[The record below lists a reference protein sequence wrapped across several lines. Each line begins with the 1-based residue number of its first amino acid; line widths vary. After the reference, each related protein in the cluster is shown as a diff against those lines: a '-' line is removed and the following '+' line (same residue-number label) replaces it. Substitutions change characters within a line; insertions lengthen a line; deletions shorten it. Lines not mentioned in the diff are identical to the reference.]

1 MLVRD
6 YMTRHPLLADSEMT
20 IVEAQ
25 RYMGENKVRH
35 LPVVGDGKR
44 LLGLITRQ
52 TLLID
57 PGRLG
62 SLDLWEIA
70 RTLSRMAV
78 RDVMVKA
85 KDVITIDPDCTI
97 ESAAQLMVERK
108 IGCLP
113 VLEEGIVAGILTE
126 ADLLAHLTE
135 MLATRVP
142 GVRVTMRMPDQKGEL
157 AKLVSAISGQG
168 WGIMALGG
176 APSPR
181 DPAKWDAVVK
191 ICDVPR
197 DDIVAALAQVEG
209 QQIIDVREN

>member
-78 RDVMVKA
+78 KDVMVKA

>member
-6 YMTRHPLLADSEMT
+6 YMTRHPLLADPEMT

-70 RTLSRMAV
+70 RTLSRLMV
-78 RDVMVKA
+78 KDVMVKA
-85 KDVITIDPDCTI
+85 KDVVTIDSNCTI
-97 ESAAQLMVERK
+97 ESAAQIMVERK

-113 VLEEGIVAGILTE
+113 VVEEGVVVGILTE

-142 GVRVTMRMPDQKGEL
+142 GVRVTVRMPDQKGEL
-157 AKLVSAISGQG
+157 ARLVSAISAQG

-191 ICDVPR
+191 IREVPR
-197 DDIVAALAQVEG
+197 DEIVAALSRVEG
-209 QQIIDVREN
+209 QQIIDVRET

>member
-1 MLVRD
+1 
-6 YMTRHPLLADSEMT
+6 
-20 IVEAQ
+20 
-25 RYMGENKVRH
+25 
-35 LPVVGDGKR
+35 VVGDGKR

-78 RDVMVKA
+78 KDVMVKA